1 MHISHDPEAPN
12 AKAWENV
19 FLCGILTCD
28 LKIKPFALKGFL
40 LEGQISGIQTLEC
53 SRTLEPFSHA
63 FQYPLKFVV
72 EKDYQ
77 GDGWIV
83 DDEDPDLLKIRL
95 SQQVNEFDIS
105 ECVRQEILLNEPMIP
120 VGDQESDFSWNDPE
134 LTEDDS
140 ETDIPKFDARWQKL
154 MELKN
159 KKTLR

>member
-1 MHISHDPEAPN
+1 M
-12 AKAWENV
+12 
-19 FLCGILTCD
+19 
-28 LKIKPFALKGFL
+28 
-40 LEGQISGIQTLEC
+40 
-53 SRTLEPFSHA
+53 
-63 FQYPLKFVV
+63 V

-159 KKTLR
+159 KKNA